1 MDDKQREIVRERL
14 GVELAET
21 MAELER
27 LEKKLQAE
35 VEYGLGEGDP
45 SIAEREMNMALRR
58 RARRKVKSMQEALR
72 RSEEGTYGISVDSRE
87 KIPEGRLEA
96 VPWAE
101 RTAQEQSSYEA
112 QHRS

>member
-1 MDDKQREIVRERL
+1 MDDRQRETVTERL
-14 GVELAET
+14 EAELAET

-72 RSEEGTYGISVDSRE
+72 RSEEGTYGICERCGTEISAQ
-87 KIPEGRLEA
+87 RLEA
-96 VPWAE
+96 LPQ
-101 RTAQEQSSYEA
+101 AQLCIQCA
-112 QHRS
+112 QQAGR

>member
-72 RSEEGTYGISVDSRE
+72 RSEEGTYGICERCE
-87 KIPEGRLEA
+87 TKISAQRLDALPQAQLCIQCAQQAGR
-96 VPWAE
+96 
-101 RTAQEQSSYEA
+101 
-112 QHRS
+112 